1 MNEAVAV
8 SSIDDTSKKSVA
20 KTLRRYAYIV
30 IKRTFDIICALL
42 GLVFLLPVALIVK
55 ISYMLTG
62 DFKSIF
68 FCQKR
73 IGKNGKEFKFF
84 KFRTMVKNADEV
96 LFKMM
101 EENEEIREEYRI
113 NKKLKNDPRIT
124 KVGKL
129 LRKSSLD
136 ELPQLLNI
144 LFGQM
149 AIIGNRPYLP
159 REKEDMGTYFNDI
172 VKTKPGLTGY
182 WQVSGRSDCTFDE
195 RLKLEQYYSKNCGL
209 RMDIKIFFKTFYV
222 VLLRKGADK

>member
-8 SSIDDTSKKSVA
+8 SAVEDTKVKRVGKAIRLYS
-20 KTLRRYAYIV
+20 YYF
-30 IKRTFDIICALL
+30 IKRTFDIICAII
-42 GLVFLLPVALIVK
+42 GLVFLIPVALIVK
-55 ISYMLTG
+55 LCYIFTG

-68 FCQKR
+68 FTQKR

-84 KFRTMVKNADEV
+84 KFRSMIKNADEV

-124 KVGKL
+124 KVGKV

-136 ELPQLLNI
+136 ELPQILNI
-144 LFGQM
+144 FLGQM
-149 AIIGNRPYLP
+149 SVIGNRPYLP
-159 REKEDMGTYFNDI
+159 REKEDMGTYFKDI

-182 WQVSGRSDCTFDE
+182 WQVSGRSNCTFDE
-195 RLKLEQYYSKNCGL
+195 RLKLEQYYSNHCGL
-209 RMDIKIFFKTFYV
+209 RMDIKIFFKTFSA